1 MTTTAPPIFSAGPVS
16 ETVKLDSVAP
26 TTTASV
32 APASPD
38 LANGWYGSGPTVTL
52 SPSDATSGV
61 ASTKY
66 TIDGGAVQTYS
77 APFAVATEGA
87 HTIAYWSTDNAGN
100 QESAQQLTVKVDL
113 NPPSSSAQITP
124 AAQNGWYAS
133 PTVTLTG
140 NDGAGSGIDYITYS
154 VDGGAFADL
163 RAALRLHDR
172 QPFVQFRAFD
182 VAGRMEPALNLVAFK
197 ADSDLPTANIARPK
211 TGDDFKLGQVVKA
224 NFKCADKQS
233 GLASCVGTVPKRA
246 RRSTPRLSGTT
257 PSA

>member
-26 TTTASV
+26 TTTSLV

-87 HTIAYWSTDNAGN
+87 HTIAYWSNDNAGN

-113 NPPSSSAQITP
+113 NPPSSLAQITP

-140 NDGAGSGIDYITYS
+140 NDGAGFG
-154 VDGGAFADL
+154 
-163 RAALRLHDR
+163 DR
-172 QPFVQFRAFD
+172 PHHVRRRRW
-182 VAGRMEPALNLVAFK
+182 GLP
-197 ADSDLPTANIARPK
+197 DLPRQALPASRPA
-211 TGDDFKLGQVVKA
+211 TTSFSSA
-224 NFKCADKQS
+224 PS
-233 GLASCVGTVPKRA
+233 TSRA
-246 RRSTPRLSGTT
+246 GWSRR
-257 PSA
+257 